1 MPITVRSV
9 SPNLLVS
16 ACRWLLHVCQSVLL
30 WAGLCSELTPEQLVV
45 TIIPSIVVA
54 AKKVKAA
61 LPENRPV
68 HMKAVLHSSGQTVEV
83 GDLAVERTLALPIL
97 SRRAVLV
104 RPKLREKEPAFVVL
118 LSSRERAKLE
128 LHIPVPLLLPKALS
142 KHEDP
147 QLSPATA
154 FEVLQQTHLPTEP

>member
-9 SPNLLVS
+9 SPHLLVS

-30 WAGLCSELTPEQLVV
+30 WVGLFSELTSEQLVV

-54 AKKVKAA
+54 PKKVKAA

-104 RPKLREKEPAFVVL
+104 
-118 LSSRERAKLE
+118 
-128 LHIPVPLLLPKALS
+128 LPKPLVFIA
-142 KHEDP
+142 
-147 QLSPATA
+147 
-154 FEVLQQTHLPTEP
+154 HLLFQIARLFHGHIVHAKQRNV